1 MSKSVY
7 RSALLL
13 LLLPCAARAEV
24 EIAPDCR
31 VKNEPP
37 GRCGWCALETLA
49 RHHRLTALYG
59 LTRKHPSTCSAR
71 SLEESLATA
80 GVPYRIQYPG
90 GRRRDILRYAIR
102 EGLGAVIGFR
112 KPHPGADGHIV
123 TLVDFTEAG
132 VKVIDSN
139 DADGRTRTMSRDR
152 FLDRWD
158 GFALV
163 PDPGSCWARATGAGP
178 TLCRA
183 GAAHRAPGEWLVDP
197 ARHDPCDE
205 EGRRRKGNRKESPAY
220 PMPSSA

>member
-7 RSALLL
+7 HIALPF

-24 EIAPDCR
+24 AIAPDCR

-59 LTRKHPSTCSAR
+59 LTRKHPSTCSPR
-71 SLEESLATA
+71 SLEESLAVA

-90 GRRRDILRYAIR
+90 SRRRDILRYAIQ
-102 EGLGAVIGFR
+102 EGLGAVIGLR
-112 KPHPGADGHIV
+112 KPSPGTYGHIV

-132 VKVIDSN
+132 AKVIDSN
-139 DADGRTRTMSRDR
+139 DADGRTRAMSRDR
-152 FLDRWD
+152 FLDQWD

-163 PDPGSCWARATGAGP
+163 PEAGSCWARATGAGW
-178 TLCRA
+178 TSCRA
-183 GAAHRAPGEWLVDP
+183 AAAHRVQGVWLLDP
-197 ARHDPCDE
+197 AGHDPW
-205 EGRRRKGNRKESPAY
+205 EGRRRKRNRQESPLD
-220 PMPSSA
+220 PMPSAA